1 MKDPTTL
8 RRLGALAPVLALV
21 LLFAGCG
28 TAAGTADAGG
38 ATSYTLRVGVTS
50 VNGTPSGSI
59 GWGDKSG
66 ILKEK
71 LAPAGVKSIKFSFF
85 QSGKDVVAALLAG
98 AIDVAAVGD
107 NPSLTAKGN
116 GADLTLLAFDSVNG
130 DSWLIGA
137 KGGPTTIQGLAG
149 KSVTAPQGTIRD
161 RAAKQL
167 IEVAGLK
174 GKVAVKDVPTP
185 ESIAGLSAGKIDATI
200 VTGTSAVELRNQ
212 GFPVIDTT
220 AAHKGLSSVGTNVAS
235 TTFVHAHPGFTAAW
249 QDAVGS
255 TNADILAHLDAYNQ
269 WVATN
274 DGVDLDLVKESTVA
288 NTFNTS
294 PFPAEGVAQFK
305 SAYQF
310 LVKDGSI
317 KKPFDV
323 ATWVGVA

>member
-1 MKDPTTL
+1 MTRTLSL
-8 RRLGALAPVLALV
+8 RRLGVLLLALALA
-21 LLFAGCG
+21 ATATACG
-28 TAAGTADAGG
+28 GSAAADAGPG
-38 ATSYTLRVGVTS
+38 EGSYTLRVGVTS

-66 ILKEK
+66 VLADK
-71 LAPAGVKSIKFSFF
+71 LAPAGVRSVTFSFF

-107 NPSLTAKGN
+107 NPTLTAKGN
-116 GADLTLLAFDSVNG
+116 GADLTLLSFDSVNG
-130 DSWLIGA
+130 DTWLIGA
-137 KGGPTTIQGLAG
+137 KGGPTTIDGLVG

-174 GKVAVKDVPTP
+174 GKIEVKDVPTP

-200 VTGTSAVELRNQ
+200 VTGTSAVQLRNE
-212 GFPVIDTT
+212 GFPVIDKT
-220 AAHKGLSSVGTNVAS
+220 AAHPGLSSVGTNVAATS
-235 TTFVHAHPGFTAAW
+235 FVAGHPGFAAAW
-249 QDAVGS
+249 QDAVTA

-288 NTFNTS
+288 DTFNTE
-294 PFPAEGVAQFK
+294 PFPAVGVSQFE
-305 SAYQF
+305 SAYAF
-310 LVKDGSI
+310 LLGDGTI
-317 KKPFDV
+317 AKPFDLT
-323 ATWVGVA
+323 AWVGGA